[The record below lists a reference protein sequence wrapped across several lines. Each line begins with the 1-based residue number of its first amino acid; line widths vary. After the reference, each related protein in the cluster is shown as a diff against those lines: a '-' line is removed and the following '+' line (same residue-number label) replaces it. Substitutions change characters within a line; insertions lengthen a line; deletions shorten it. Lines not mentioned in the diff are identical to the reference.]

1 MLIHQDT
8 KARQN
13 PNANL
18 IAALII
24 EGMENCQTP
33 FEISDQI
40 LTALRIDRT
49 NSTPPE
55 AFTN

>member
-1 MLIHQDT
+1 MFIHQDT
-8 KARQN
+8 KTRQN
-13 PNANL
+13 PNADL

-24 EGMENCQTP
+24 EGMENCQSP
-33 FEISDQI
+33 FEISNQI
-40 LTALRIDRT
+40 LTALHTNGT